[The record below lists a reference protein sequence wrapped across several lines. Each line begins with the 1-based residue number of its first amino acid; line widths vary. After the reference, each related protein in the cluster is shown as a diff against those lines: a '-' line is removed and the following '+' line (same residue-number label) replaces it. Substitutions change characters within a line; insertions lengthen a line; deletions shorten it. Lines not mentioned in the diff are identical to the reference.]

1 MEVSMS
7 EDFWPTICFIVI
19 AAVAFGWLWRFG
31 FKNTYFNLWVTFKIR
46 CVIVPLYKL
55 AVRVGDFYLTR
66 YYRYP
71 EKMYVTEKNDRGQTI
86 YKRNPKTD
94 YNLQIWGWCQS
105 LKRKMERRFIKRYG
119 VSLQY
124 SLLSNE

>member
-1 MEVSMS
+1 MS
-7 EDFWPTICFIVI
+7 ENFWPTICFIVI

-55 AVRVGDFYLTR
+55 AVKGFNYSLIRRGRMAFYSFCVFYWVKTR
-66 YYRYP
+66 
-71 EKMYVTEKNDRGQTI
+71 
-86 YKRNPKTD
+86 
-94 YNLQIWGWCQS
+94 L
-105 LKRKMERRFIKRYG
+105 ERRFIKRYG